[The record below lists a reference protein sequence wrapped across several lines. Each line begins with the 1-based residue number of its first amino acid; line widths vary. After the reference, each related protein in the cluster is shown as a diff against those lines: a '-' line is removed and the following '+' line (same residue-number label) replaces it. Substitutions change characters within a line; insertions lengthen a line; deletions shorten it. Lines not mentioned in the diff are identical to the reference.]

1 MDKLPSKTVRQPKS
15 GVNVTQLKRS
25 FTQLD
30 QRGLYRSIFRY
41 LSLIVFGTLLW
52 IYFTS
57 NFNDLPKV
65 YNASASD
72 APLYLSHR
80 YFRVFFWVSLIV
92 LVVVQLSAFLQRKLK
107 WVNDASMIVL
117 YLGYMMAA
125 GFMFIS
131 SPLYSFLSQYFNNQD
146 PFRAFSKPA
155 QVLGNLNY
163 ELYGLFLI
171 SAIALMGF
179 SYLMRILRKLKFRIA
194 VIKHN

>member
-1 MDKLPSKTVRQPKS
+1 MEKLPSKTLRQPKP
-15 GVNVTQLKRS
+15 GVNVSQLKRS

-41 LSLIVFGTLLW
+41 MSLIVFGTLCW

-57 NFNDLPKV
+57 NFNDLPEV
-65 YNASASD
+65 YKASASD

-92 LVVVQLSAFLQRKLK
+92 LAVVQLSAFLQKKLK
-107 WVNDASMIVL
+107 WVNDSSMMIL
-117 YLGYMMAA
+117 YLGYVMASI
-125 GFMFIS
+125 FMLIS

-155 QVLGNLNY
+155 QVLSDLNY

-171 SAIALMGF
+171 GAIALMGF
-179 SYLMRILRKLKFRIA
+179 SYLMRILRKMKYRLA